1 MAIQHEKYAK
11 LKLTEW
17 KGMSVLH
24 VSILYIQSFVSTSSR
39 WKYQAF

>member
-17 KGMSVLH
+17 KGMCPA
-24 VSILYIQSFVSTSSR
+24 YIYSLL
-39 WKYQAF
+39 YQAF